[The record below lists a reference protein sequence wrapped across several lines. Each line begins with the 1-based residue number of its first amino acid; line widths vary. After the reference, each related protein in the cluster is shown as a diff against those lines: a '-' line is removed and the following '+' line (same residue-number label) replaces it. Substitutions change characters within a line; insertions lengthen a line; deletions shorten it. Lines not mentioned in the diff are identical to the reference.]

1 MLNLLLAKSKRNK
14 YTDSLAKNKCLMKK
28 NEKRSEC
35 PISRSLDL
43 FGDKWSLLI
52 IRDIVF
58 KGYRFYNEF
67 LDAGEGIATNVLSD
81 RLKKLELHGFVISE
95 KYEKQRTKKVY
106 RLTKEGIGLISI
118 LLEMMAW
125 GFKYDNTILIP
136 DDRVGIVDRIQN
148 DREAFLKEVITSLQS
163 FDNKNFC

>member
-1 MLNLLLAKSKRNK
+1 
-14 YTDSLAKNKCLMKK
+14 MKK

-106 RLTKEGIGLISI
+106 RLTKEGIGLIPI

>member
-1 MLNLLLAKSKRNK
+1 MQNASFTNISI
-14 YTDSLAKNKCLMKK
+14 SLQNTSLLMKK

-58 KGYRFYNEF
+58 KGFRFYNEF
-67 LDAGEGIATNVLSD
+67 LDSGEGIATNMLSD
-81 RLKKLELHGFVISE
+81 RLKKLELNGFIISK
-95 KYEKQRTKKVY
+95 KYKQLKTKKIY
-106 RLTKEGIGLISI
+106 QLTEAGIGLIPI

-125 GFKYDNTILIP
+125 GFKHDDTLLIP
-136 DDRVGIVDRIQN
+136 DNEVGIVDRIWN
-148 DREAFLKEVITSLQS
+148 DREAFLEEVVTALRN

>member
-1 MLNLLLAKSKRNK
+1 
-14 YTDSLAKNKCLMKK
+14 MKK

-58 KGYRFYNEF
+58 KGYRFYNQF

-81 RLKKLELHGFVISE
+81 RLKKLELYGFVISK
-95 KYEKQRTKKVY
+95 KYEKQKTKKVY
-106 RLTKEGIGLISI
+106 QLTEEGIGLIPI

-125 GFKYDNTILIP
+125 GFKYDDTLLIP
-136 DDRVGIVDRIQN
+136 DDRVGIVDRIWN
-148 DREAFLKEVITSLQS
+148 DREAFLEEVITSLRN
-163 FDNKNFC
+163 FDSKNFC

>member
-1 MLNLLLAKSKRNK
+1 
-14 YTDSLAKNKCLMKK
+14 MKK
-28 NEKRSEC
+28 NEKRSDC

-58 KGYRFYNEF
+58 KGYRFYNQF

-81 RLKKLELHGFVISE
+81 RLKKLELYGFVISK
-95 KYEKQRTKKVY
+95 KYEKQKTKKVY
-106 RLTKEGIGLISI
+106 QLTEEGIGLIPI

-125 GFKYDNTILIP
+125 GFKYDDTLLIP
-136 DDRVGIVDRIQN
+136 DDRVGIVDRIWN
-148 DREAFLKEVITSLQS
+148 DREAFLEEVITSLRN
-163 FDNKNFC
+163 FDSKNFC